1 MSKDEKLSWDE
12 VGEIIENTPG
22 TYEQLILHLETVGK
36 ILQSLSQMLQYKV
49 IKTPAPRDTI
59 CSKLSI
65 KEAIIDMKNRLSVLT
80 NSLAIAKANGD
91 RYLLWFLHITKQDWY
106 NSNI

>member
-36 ILQSLSQMLQYKV
+36 IPQSLSQMLQYKA
-49 IKTPAPRDTI
+49 IKTAAPRDTVFFKHI
-59 CSKLSI
+59 RTANIYLSTI
-65 KEAIIDMKNRLSVLT
+65 YCLSLKDINCLYCLVL
-80 NSLAIAKANGD
+80 
-91 RYLLWFLHITKQDWY
+91 LL
-106 NSNI
+106 